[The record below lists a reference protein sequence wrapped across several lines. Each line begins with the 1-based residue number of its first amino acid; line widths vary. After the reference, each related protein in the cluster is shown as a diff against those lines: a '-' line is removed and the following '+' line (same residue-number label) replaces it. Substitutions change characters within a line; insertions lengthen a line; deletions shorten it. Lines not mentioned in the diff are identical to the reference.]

1 MSRMRR
7 SHTFLLALILLA
19 ACAPRSA
26 ARPQPPPVGASDAQ
40 WVESTLDRLT
50 LRQKAA
56 QLVIPR
62 IPGGFLPTDGD
73 AWDRIRGWV
82 QQDGIGG
89 VIATIGPPMEQAVKF
104 NALQE
109 LSDVPLIVTADMEHG
124 PGQLLNGGVVLPYGL
139 ENGGAT
145 AFPPLMALGAAGDAT
160 LAYELGRIT
169 AAEARAVGVHMTYA
183 PVVDV
188 NNNPANPIINT
199 RSYGADPALVA
210 RMATA
215 HIRGLQDN
223 GMLATAKHFP
233 GHGDTGTDSHI
244 ELPVITVSK
253 ARADSIE
260 LVPYRAAID
269 AGVAAVMTAHIAFPA
284 LTGDS
289 LPATLSG
296 EILTGLLRDELGFG
310 GIITTDAMDMGA
322 IVRNYGTTVAPIMA
336 LRAGADLLLQVNP
349 SDVGPVIDAIV
360 AAVERGELTEARLDE
375 SVRRL
380 LEAKARLGLHRSRTV
395 DLARVPSLLA
405 TAAHGEV
412 ADDISNRSIT
422 VVRDRD
428 RMLPLLARRVLSIV
442 YADDPDPFAG
452 RVLQRA
458 LAERLPGLRTA
469 LLDAGASAAE
479 LDAVRR
485 QAQEADV
492 ILFSPFVRVRA
503 YKGEL
508 AVAQQVGDLINE
520 FARTRPTLVAAFGN
534 PYLLSQFPAASTYLL
549 AWGQTEPSQR
559 AAARAITGQI
569 AIGGRLPIPIP
580 GVAAIGDGLSIPK
593 AAGASPSSPLLRRST
608 PAPPPPGLAPP
619 EQVGMARGLNVRIDS
634 IVRVGILGGAAPGAA
649 VAVGRHGQLVHLA
662 GYGKLDLSGSGAI
675 VTDSTIYDLASLTKV
690 VATTTAVMVLY
701 DDGKLD
707 VDQPVSTY
715 LPEWGDGT
723 EKRRVTVRN
732 LLQHDSGLPAWS
744 ALFRNVRGKHAFL
757 ERIAATPL
765 AYEPGARTLYSDLGA
780 ILLGLIVER
789 VSGTPLDVFVQERVF
804 GPLGMRDTGFN
815 PIWWLGSETVNDDGD
830 EAALRGRI
838 APSETP
844 GEADDFRFVQGNVH
858 DENAYAIGG
867 VAGHAGLF
875 SSARDLAVFA
885 QMILNG
891 GYSGDRRIVREA
903 TVREFTRRASET
915 STRAL
920 GWDTPGSES
929 SAGEY
934 FSARSFGHTGFTGTS
949 LWIDP
954 ERDVFVVL
962 LTNRVKVSPDNQQH
976 VPLRRDLADAVQKA
990 IRDMPVEKRK

>member
-1 MSRMRR
+1 MRS
-7 SHTFLLALILLA
+7 SHTLLLPLFLLV
-19 ACAPRSA
+19 ACAPRAGTAPQLPA
-26 ARPQPPPVGASDAQ
+26 AGMSDAG
-40 WVESTLDRLT
+40 WVEATLASLT

-62 IPGGFLPTDGD
+62 IPGGFLPTEGES
-73 AWDRIRGWV
+73 WERMRHWV
-82 QQDGIGG
+82 ERDGIGG

-109 LSDVPLIVTADMEHG
+109 LAAIPLLVTADMEHG

-145 AFPPLMALGAAGDAT
+145 AFPPLMALGAAGDPS
-160 LAYELGRIT
+160 LAYELGRVT

-199 RSYGADPALVA
+199 RSYGADPELVA

-215 HIRGLQDN
+215 HIRGLQEN

-269 AGVAAVMTAHIAFPA
+269 AGVSAVMTAHIAFPA

-296 EILTGLLRDELGFG
+296 EILTGLLREELGFD

-322 IVRNYGTTVAPIMA
+322 IVRNYGATVAPIMA

-349 SDVGPVIDAIV
+349 GDVGPVIDAIV
-360 AAVERGELTEARLDE
+360 EAVERGELTEARLDA

-380 LEAKARLGLHRSRTV
+380 LEAKAGLGLHRARTV
-395 DLARVPSLLA
+395 DLARVPALLA
-405 TAAHGEV
+405 TDAHLAV
-412 ADDISNRSIT
+412 ASDIADRSIT

-428 RMLPLLARRVLSIV
+428 RLLPLLARRVLSIV
-442 YADDPDPFAG
+442 YTDDPDPFAG
-452 RVLQRA
+452 RTLQRA
-458 LAERLPGLRTA
+458 LGERLPGLRTA
-469 LLDAGASAAE
+469 LLDAAASAAKV
-479 LDAVRR
+479 DSVRR
-485 QAQEADV
+485 LAQDADV
-492 ILFSPFVRVRA
+492 IVFSPFVRVRA

-520 FARTRPTLVAAFGN
+520 FARTRPTLITAFGN
-534 PYLLSQFPAASTYLL
+534 PYLLAQFPEASTYLL
-549 AWGQTEPSQR
+549 AWGQTDPSQR
-559 AAARAITGQI
+559 SAARAITGQI
-569 AIGGRLPIPIP
+569 DIGGRLPIPIP
-580 GVAAIGDGLSIPK
+580 GVAALGEGMTIQRT
-593 AAGASPSSPLLRRST
+593 AAGASPSSPLLRRGTEVPS
-608 PAPPPPGLAPP
+608 PPRLVPPERVGMQPGLN
-619 EQVGMARGLNVRIDS
+619 QRIDN
-634 IVRVGILGGAAPGAA
+634 IVRTGILAGAAPGAA

-662 GYGKLDLSGSGAI
+662 GYGKLDLAGSGS
-675 VTDSTIYDLASLTKV
+675 VTDSTIYDLASLTKA
-690 VATTTAVMVLY
+690 VATTTAVMLLY
-701 DDGKLD
+701 DAGKLE
-707 VDQPVSTY
+707 VDAPVAKY
-715 LPEWGDGT
+715 LPEWGVAA
-723 EKRRVTVRN
+723 EKRRVTVRH
-732 LLQHDSGLPAWS
+732 LLRHDSGLPAWS
-744 ALFRNVRGKHAFL
+744 PLFRNVRGKHAFL

-765 AYEPGARTLYSDLGA
+765 AYEPGTRTLYSDLGA

-789 VSGTPLDVFVQERVF
+789 VSGMPLDVFMQERVF

-815 PIWWLGSETVNDDGD
+815 PIWWLSTSALGDDDANGD
-830 EAALRGRI
+830 SLRGRI
-838 APSETP
+838 APSEMP
-844 GEADDFRFVQGNVH
+844 SDADAFRFLQGNVH

-885 QMILNG
+885 QMMLNG
-891 GYSGDRRIVREA
+891 GHFGGRRLVREE
-903 TVREFTRRASET
+903 TVREFTRRASGT

-920 GWDTPGSES
+920 GWDTPGPES

-954 ERDVFVVL
+954 ERDIFVVL
-962 LTNRVKVSPDNQQH
+962 LTNRVNVSMDNDQH